1 MESVNGGNSLNDI
14 RSNDDQEM
22 ADYLAQFKAS
32 LEEDRPSGDAKT
44 PRRARHKNVKTHK
57 SSKKRKSTT
66 DTQSEATNAPSQS
79 GSVVSGLADDVQ
91 TQSSIVDS
99 IADGESSGIG
109 GIRAL
114 NSRFRFMP
122 GVMGKV
128 VSVSGVMLLATSLV
142 MAGVMVNSGKLGS
155 VDGDS
160 NTSLGST
167 KSSGSSFAIPRE
179 AVFAEAGAAS
189 RSDSREALTVQGDWG
204 GIEDLEVPVTMSTAD
219 KKALD
224 ELKKT
229 IKEAQKVHRESDGK
243 VQKNDNRNALKK
255 SLDEMGEFLK
265 SSTIVESSSKEKTK
279 DLKDK
284 ISKVKKDVESKK
296 AADERGL
303 MEAAE
308 QAQTQI
314 NNGVASTLNASPS
327 TGSAGGNDFNEGA
340 LGKGDGADVVRYAMQ
355 FLGAPYVFGGTDPK
369 TGIDCSG
376 LTMLVYARFG
386 VSLPHYSGSQATYG
400 KAIPSLTEAKP
411 GDLIA
416 NGSHAAIYI
425 GNGQVINA
433 LNPAEGVKITGVNVF
448 SGGYSIR
455 RLVG

>member
-1 MESVNGGNSLNDI
+1 MESVNGDNSLNDI

-32 LEEDRPSGDAKT
+32 LEEDEPSGDAKT
-44 PRRARHKNVKTHK
+44 PRRARHKNVKTRK
-57 SSKKRKSTT
+57 SSKKQKLTT
-66 DTQSEATNAPSQS
+66 DAQSGATNTHPQS
-79 GSVVSGLADDVQ
+79 GSVVSGLADDAQ
-91 TQSSIVDS
+91 TKSS

-114 NSRFRFMP
+114 NSRFRFVP

-265 SSTIVESSSKEKTK
+265 SSTIVESSSKKKTK

-314 NNGVASTLNASPS
+314 NNGVASTPNASPS
-327 TGSAGGNDFNEGA
+327 TGSAGGNDFDEGA

-400 KAIPSLTEAKP
+400 KAVPSLAKAKP